1 MFTLPHQV
9 ELLSDEWV
17 AKAERFLRRELVE
30 QRQQPVG
37 AFSLTERFTDA
48 PPHLGFAGGV
58 AQWTVRFDGEE
69 VSVSRDG
76 GDDSDLVVE
85 GDYQAALTAAQF
97 VGIQDPHGARHM
109 GRELAQVYGRDAVR
123 VRGAVPDPAANAVLG
138 RMHDHL
144 GRVTVENPDLHHRAA
159 RQGLLGKVREMQEQG
174 FTVLEGAISD
184 DFADEVRDTTDKVL
198 RDHGVPSLNW
208 MLYQGR
214 AFELLAQNAPLRTLV
229 DASLGRGAVIG
240 SFSAIRRGPGPGTIP
255 LHVDYAHVPEP
266 FPEWAVTGVGVWAF
280 EDWTE
285 ASGPTWIVP
294 GSHLRRRAPQPGDDV
309 SDAVPVEMPK
319 GSVVFF
325 TEAVWHWQGDRTE
338 PGERITL
345 HWHFNRG
352 IFRSLEPKKV
362 DPQMLHRN
370 SPRIGEMLGEDDWFD
385 KMDGI
390 GRDHVRLAHMARLH
404 RFTTEQ
410 TQRILAGEPVDVGQD
425 AGVAVP

>member
-9 ELLSDEWV
+9 ELLSDGWL

-37 AFSLTERFTDA
+37 AFSLTERFTDP

-58 AQWTVRFDGEE
+58 AQWTVRFDGDD
-69 VSVSRDG
+69 VSVSRDDS
-76 GDDSDLVVE
+76 DDSDIVVE
-85 GDYQAALTAAQF
+85 GDYQAALTAAQL
-97 VGIQDPHGARHM
+97 VGIQDPHGARHV

-123 VRGAVPDPAANAVLG
+123 VRGAVADPAANAVLG
-138 RMHDHL
+138 RLHDHL

-159 RQGLLGKVREMQEQG
+159 RQGLSGKVREMQEQG

-184 DFADEVRDTTDKVL
+184 DFADEVREATDKVL
-198 RDHGVPSLNW
+198 RAHGVASLNW

-294 GSHLRRRAPQPGDDV
+294 GSHRRRRAPQPGDDV

-410 TQRILAGEPVDVGQD
+410 TERILAGDPVTAGQE
-425 AGVAVP
+425 GIAVP